1 MNEHYTCIIVDDEP
15 PAIELLTEQLSVLF
29 KNLEILASCSDWEEA
44 LDTLREKS
52 ADLLFMDISMPGKT
66 SIDLLKLLPQLGSEI
81 IFITAHEQ
89 YAVEAFKFNASGYLL
104 KPVTDTDL
112 SLAVNK
118 AIARVQ
124 DKKAARN
131 KETAAPPPPPGKSD
145 KIGIPNKQ
153 GIDYVNMQDI
163 IYLESVNKCTKIV
176 TTTKQYTSLSPLI
189 KFKTMLEGHS
199 FVQVH
204 RSFIININSISR
216 YETSGLV
223 TLSNKQEIPVAR
235 SFKNDFLQ
243 HFNKTL

>member
-1 MNEHYTCIIVDDEP
+1 MNEHYTCIIVDDEQ
-15 PAIELLTEQLSVLF
+15 PAVELLTEQLSCLF
-29 KNLEILASCSDWEEA
+29 RNVEILASCTDWEAA
-44 LDTLREKS
+44 LDTLREQP

-66 SIDLLKLLPQLGSEI
+66 SIDLLRLLPNVTSEI
-81 IFITAHEQ
+81 IFITAHEK

-124 DKKAARN
+124 DKKAARSR
-131 KETAAPPPPPGKSD
+131 ESVAPLPGKSD
-145 KIGIPNKQ
+145 KLGIPNKH

-176 TTTKQYTSLSPLI
+176 TTTKQYVSLSPLI
-189 KFKTMLEGHS
+189 KFKMMLEGYS

-204 RSFIININSISR
+204 RSFIININCISR
-216 YETSGLV
+216 YESSGLV

-235 SFKNDFLQ
+235 SFKADFLQ